1 MEVRL
6 AKIEKDIKTIY
17 KNIKRQD
24 EETVNLTKIASS
36 IVELTAEI
44 KYMRKDVN
52 KNRDQ
57 IDCIQETLT
66 EKERTDRDKRIEKYE
81 DVERQIKSWLIKGLL
96 ALLALGFIT
105 AMGIKLNG
113 GV

>member
-6 AKIEKDIKTIY
+6 ARIEKDIQTIY

-24 EETVNLTKIASS
+24 EETANLTKIASS

-52 KNRDQ
+52 KNREQ
-57 IDCIQETLT
+57 IDCIQDTLT
-66 EKERTDRDKRIEKYE
+66 EHERADRDKKIEKYE

-96 ALLALGFIT
+96 ALLVLGFIT

-113 GV
+113 GI

>member
-1 MEVRL
+1 MEVKL
-6 AKIEKDIKTIY
+6 TKIESDIQTIY

-24 EETVNLTKIASS
+24 EETANLTKIASS

-57 IDCIQETLT
+57 IDCIQETLSEH
-66 EKERTDRDKRIEKYE
+66 EKADRDRKLEKYE
-81 DVERQIKSWLIKGLL
+81 DIERQIKSWMVKGLL
-96 ALLALGFIT
+96 GLLALGFIT
-105 AMGIKLNG
+105 AIGIKMNG
-113 GV
+113 GF